1 MNGQEDEH
9 EHLGVVQLEKNDEH
23 ENIDHE
29 GEHEKM
35 KNGKNIMIKT
45 RNSKI
50 KRGRRREEK

>member
-35 KNGKNIMIKT
+35 KN
-45 RNSKI
+45 
-50 KRGRRREEK
+50 